1 MRRKIS
7 YVVMA
12 IVLAALAFTHPVVAE
27 AARAITSGDI
37 RNNTI
42 RSKDVRNDNLKS
54 KDLRDNTV
62 RSKDVRDGTLTD
74 ADLAAGAGS
83 VAAYARVI
91 AGPAAPSLD
100 NGRTK
105 NVTGV
110 TRIST
115 GVYCVELA
123 AGVSRGVAVIAS
135 PEGALG
141 NASAQWTTDCGTNGV
156 QIQTE
161 RLTVNPGPPPVLD
174 SNVSNDVSFHLLV
187 P

>member
-7 YVVMA
+7 YVAMA

-42 RSKDVRNDNLKS
+42 RSKDVRA
-54 KDLRDNTV
+54 
-62 RSKDVRDGTLTD
+62 GTLKVG
-74 ADLAAGAGS
+74 DLAPGAAS

-91 AGPAAPSLD
+91 AAPAGASLD
-100 NGRTK
+100 AGRTK
-105 NVTGV
+105 NVAGV
-110 TRIST
+110 TRTAT

-123 AGVSRGVAVIAS
+123 AGVNRVVAVVTA
-135 PEGALG
+135 PEGGLG
-141 NASAQWTTDCGTNGV
+141 NASAQWTGDCGTNGV

-161 RLTVNPGPPPVLD
+161 RLTVNAGPPAVLD
-174 SNVSNDVSFHLLV
+174 SNVSNEVSFRVLA